1 MGQEVVDRL
10 HRLMWKAPQRI
21 AIEIA
26 EIWICDDESALEMSQ
41 SVVLVEF
48 ESVFA
53 VSNLHKGKVRSPTVA
68 RNLVNIEEVSK
79 AFDIRP
85 LLTKVSLGISEGERI
100 GIVGRNG
107 AGKSTLMRIITG
119 EEAPDAGRVT
129 KSNSTAIGYLAQID
143 NADPTAT
150 VGDVVLGDREK
161 HEWAGDSRI
170 REIFTGLF
178 GGFDDHLFE
187 RTFGNLSGGE
197 KRRVGLAKLLID
209 DIQLVLLD
217 EPTNHLD
224 VEGVAWLAEHLK
236 RRTDLAV
243 LVVTHDRWFLDEIT
257 ERTWEVVQG
266 KVEEYEG
273 GYSAFVLAK
282 AERSRQSAATE
293 ARRNNLIRKE
303 LAWLRR
309 GAPARTTKPKFRV
322 DAANELISAEPAPR
336 DGSELLKFALNRL
349 GKTVLEAK
357 DMQVKAG
364 DKELLSHLTWNI
376 GPGDRIGIVGI
387 NGAGK
392 STLMRVLASEL
403 QPAAGKLTTGIT
415 VKIAFLTQHLD
426 ELDPT
431 WRVLEAVEKVAQYV
445 ELGKGK
451 TLSASQLCERLGF
464 DRDGQWTPVGDL
476 SGGERRRLQLTRLLM
491 DAPNVLMLDEPT
503 NDFDIETL
511 TELEDLLDSYGG
523 TLLVVSHDRYFLE
536 RVCDRFVGLLGDL
549 QLRDLPR
556 GVDEYLELRHQQST
570 PTQNSGG
577 KGKSSSAAE
586 ERQLKKDLTRVE
598 RQIEKGRAEVA
609 RLTAEQE
616 TFAMDPTKLVEVSE
630 QLAKVSAELVTREE
644 EWLSITMALEG

>member
-1 MGQEVVDRL
+1 M
-10 HRLMWKAPQRI
+10 
-21 AIEIA
+21 
-26 EIWICDDESALEMSQ
+26 
-41 SVVLVEF
+41 
-48 ESVFA
+48 
-53 VSNLHKGKVRSPTVA
+53 GKVRSPTVA

-85 LLTKVSLGISEGERI
+85 LLVKVSLGISEGERI

-119 EEAPDAGRVT
+119 EESPDAGRVT
-129 KSNSTAIGYLAQID
+129 KSNATNIGYLAQID
-143 NADPTAT
+143 SADPTAT
-150 VGDVVLGDREK
+150 VGEIVLGDREK
-161 HEWAGDSRI
+161 HEWAGDPRI
-170 REIFTGLF
+170 REVFTGLF

-187 RTFGNLSGGE
+187 RTIGNLSGGE

-209 DIQLVLLD
+209 DIQLILLD

-224 VEGVAWLAEHLK
+224 VEGVAWLANHLK
-236 RRTDLAV
+236 NRTELAV
-243 LVVTHDRWFLDEIT
+243 MVVTHDRWFLDEIT
-257 ERTWEVVQG
+257 ERTWEVVLG
-266 KVEEYEG
+266 NVEEYDG
-273 GYSAFVLAK
+273 GYSAYVLAK
-282 AERSRQSAATE
+282 AERSRQAASSE

-309 GAPARTTKPKFRV
+309 GAPARTTKPKFRI

-336 DGSELLKFALNRL
+336 DGTELLKFALNRL
-349 GKTVLEAK
+349 GKTVLETK

-403 QPAAGKLTTGIT
+403 APAAGKLTTGIT

-431 WRVLEAVEKVAQYV
+431 WRVLEAVEKIAQFV

-491 DAPNVLMLDEPT
+491 DSPNVLMLDEPT

-523 TLLVVSHDRYFLE
+523 TLIVVSHDRYFLE

-556 GVDEYLELRHQQST
+556 GVDEYLELRQKQSSSSSS
-570 PTQNSGG
+570 SGN
-577 KGKSSSAAE
+577 KGKSSTAAE
-586 ERQLKKDLTRVE
+586 ERQLKKDLARVE
-598 RQIEKGRAEVA
+598 RQIEKGKAEVI
-609 RLTAEQE
+609 RLTEVQE
-616 TFAMDPTKLVEVSE
+616 SAAMDPAKLIEIAA
-630 QLAKVSAELVTREE
+630 QLSKVTNELAIREE